1 LWKHPPVLPASLER
15 LSRDLSDDDLLL
27 DVGGWGK
34 PLNRADWVI
43 DVMPYETRGRLGSDG
58 AGPERFSADTWTVRD
73 ICDREPWPFE
83 DGQFDFVVCSHV
95 LEDIRDPLFVCSEL
109 QRVAKAGYIE
119 VPSRL
124 EEQSW
129 GVQGDWVGWGH
140 HHWIIERDGDRLD
153 FLFKPHMLH
162 AREEFFFLPEFHQS
176 LTEEQ
181 RVERLW
187 WSGGFE
193 TNELF
198 LFEHGELDAHL
209 ADFVSRHL
217 ELSGAQPAGRR
228 AQLKRLLGR

>member
-1 LWKHPPVLPASLER
+1 MLPASLER
-15 LSRDLSDDDLLL
+15 LEREIGDSDLLL

-58 AGPERFSADTWTVRD
+58 AGPERFSADTWIVHD

-83 DGQFDFVVCSHV
+83 NGQFDFVVCSHV

-140 HHWIIERDGDRLD
+140 HHWIIEREGDRLD

-162 AREEFFFLPEFHQS
+162 AREEFFFPPEFHQA

-187 WSGGFE
+187 WSDGFE
-193 TNELF
+193 TRELF
-198 LFEHGELDAHL
+198 LFAVGELDAHL
-209 ADFVSRHL
+209 AEFVARNL
-217 ELSGAQPAGRR
+217 EGSGLQPGGRR
-228 AQLKRLLGR
+228 AKLKRLLGR